1 MIGWKQIFADNIN
14 DPEISFIL
22 MIVDP
27 KEKKKSNKRN
37 SILDPNLKFMGIC
50 SKTIGKTFCCYL
62 IFLNKLI

>member
-1 MIGWKQIFADNIN
+1 
-14 DPEISFIL
+14 

-62 IFLNKLI
+62 TFSNKLI